1 MTAKIQRNLG
11 LIGVSAK
18 DQRATRSGI
27 SDFTSQRLYQKTDLA
42 VEVYGYQGSVAH
54 AVHSSTSVSST
65 ISLGTAYSDR
75 EVYIIVSTMSGANG
89 GFNQTPVSGVTVGSQ
104 SFTSL
109 YQTTQTTEANA
120 CAIAFYR
127 YVDSGSLGTSASYT
141 VTFNNEQVHS
151 GIMAFTTGPTA
162 SANVGTFGVS
172 SATTSWGSGG
182 TIATADGGF
191 VLFSSIAQNAS
202 APSGTYV
209 TGYTNGVSF
218 DTGSTEYVVLAH
230 QEDVSIGTVTVP
242 QPNYTPAGDN
252 AFAAISRES

>member
-1 MTAKIQRNLG
+1 MTAKVQRNLG
-11 LIGVSAK
+11 LIGISSK
-18 DQRATRSGI
+18 DQKARQSGI
-27 SDFTSQRLYQKTDLA
+27 ADFTAQRLYQKTSPS
-42 VEVYGYQGSVAH
+42 VEVYGYQGRVAH
-54 AVHSSTSVSST
+54 STHSSTSVSST
-65 ISLGTAYSDR
+65 ISLGTAYSNR
-75 EVYIIVSTMSGANG
+75 EIYIIVATMSGAG
-89 GFNQTPVSGVTVGSQ
+89 GGSNQTPVSGVTVGSQ

-109 YQTTQTTEANA
+109 YQTTQTTESNA

-162 SANVGTFGVS
+162 TANVGTFGAS

-182 TIATADGGF
+182 TISTDQGGF
-191 VLFSSIAQNAS
+191 VLFSSIAQNSS

-209 TGYTNGVSF
+209 TGYINGIGF
-218 DTGSTEYVVLAH
+218 DAGSNEYVVLAH
-230 QEDVSIGTVTVP
+230 QGDVGSGTVTVP

-252 AFAAISRES
+252 AFAAISRGE